1 MIAMERVGLGYDI
14 HRLVQGRKLFLG
26 GVEIPYI
33 LGLEGH
39 SDADAL
45 LHAVCDALLGAMAA
59 GDIGEYFP
67 DTDPA
72 NHNISSGELLKKTF
86 DLVKKNKFSVVNLD
100 AVIIAQ
106 EPNLGPFKK
115 LMRDKISGIL
125 ETPVDRVNIKAKTSN
140 GLGETGNKEAIACF
154 VTVML
159 TRE

>member
-1 MIAMERVGLGYDI
+1 MERVGIGYDI

-45 LHAVCDALLGAMAA
+45 LHAVCDALLGAMAK

-67 DTDPA
+67 DTDPV
-72 NHNISSGELLKKTF
+72 NQNISSLELLKKTF
-86 DLVKKNKFSVVNLD
+86 ELVKKNNFAVVNLD
-100 AVIIAQ
+100 TVIIAR

-115 LMRDKISGIL
+115 LMRDKIGGIL
-125 ETPVDRVNIKAKTSN
+125 EIGEDRVNIKAKTNN
-140 GLGETGNKEAIACF
+140 GLGVTGNQEAIACF
-154 VTVML
+154 VSVIL
-159 TRE
+159 TGE